1 MSGRIVIVL
10 AALRSLCA
18 CLDGAA
24 EGADVDTDEVADLA
38 EPGSDTTVAS
48 DTVAHVDTV
57 APEDTHAPEDILAS
71 EDSATPSDVAADT
84 TLETT
89 APDVEPAGD
98 TSPQGD
104 GSATC
109 PEECAA
115 RRPLV
120 LVHGING
127 SPANFDVMAARLIA
141 DGWPADWV
149 VRFEAEDPA
158 WGCNVDNAA
167 AIAALVESV
176 RASTCQPRVD
186 IVAHSMGTLSSRY
199 YLKNL
204 GGAERVNTYVTLGG
218 MHHGLLSPCFAP
230 DFLGVCVWKELC
242 QWGELIT
249 QLNADPATPGELHWV
264 SIYGTADE
272 TVSNE
277 SSHLEGAEN
286 LVIEGAEH
294 DGENGLLQRED
305 AYAEVLRVLGYPC
318 W

>member
-1 MSGRIVIVL
+1 MARLGCALL
-10 AALRSLCA
+10 ASIICAA
-18 CLDGAA
+18 CLDDGGGVAA
-24 EGADVDTDEVADLA
+24 EVVDASAEEALSDASDSRDGEAIADPDAGGGEDLDAAAGADAG
-38 EPGSDTTVAS
+38 EPGSAD
-48 DTVAHVDTV
+48 
-57 APEDTHAPEDILAS
+57 APLPGPEVHDAAA
-71 EDSATPSDVAADT
+71 EVEPDAAADT
-84 TLETT
+84 G
-89 APDVEPAGD
+89 PAD
-98 TSPQGD
+98 
-104 GSATC
+104 ATGC
-109 PEECAA
+109 PMSCSA

-127 SPANFDVMAARLIA
+127 SPANFDVMAARLVA
-141 DGWPADWV
+141 DGWPEDWV
-149 VRFEAEDPA
+149 VRFAAADPA

-167 AIAALVESV
+167 ALAALVEEV
-176 RASTCQPRVD
+176 RRATCQARVD

-199 YLKNL
+199 YVKNL
-204 GGAERVNTYVTLGG
+204 GGSERVNTYVTLGG

-242 QWGELIT
+242 QWGEYIT
-249 QLNADPATPGELHWV
+249 QLNADPATPGALHWV

-286 LVIEGAEH
+286 IAIEGAEH
-294 DGENGLLQRED
+294 DGVNGLLQRED